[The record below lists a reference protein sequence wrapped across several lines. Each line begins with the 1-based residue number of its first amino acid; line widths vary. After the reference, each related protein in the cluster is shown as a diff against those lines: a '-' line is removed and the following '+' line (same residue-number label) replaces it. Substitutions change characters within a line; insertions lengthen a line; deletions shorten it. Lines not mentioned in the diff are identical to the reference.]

1 MSQPNKDDSALSLTL
16 DLCAKAALAMKN
28 RHQISHESPSDA
40 GIPQQRRASIAV
52 QFGVAPSGVAFDC
65 EALDHRIAGFAQLWP
80 VVIMAATLST
90 APQFGWI
97 VGQSGG
103 LIALFTMA
111 LLGLLPFGIFYHRR
125 MKAMRPHLRV
135 IGLTIVAAAFG
146 SGCGHLAVSA
156 ANGSFSAGQLLFTC
170 AAGFVTMGALGRLPV
185 TMLAFATA
193 LIATVVISL
202 ESSMALAILM
212 PMLLCTLLVA
222 IASARADFALS
233 RSLWQAELEASRP
246 ARLLDELENSGSAW
260 FWETDRRG
268 RILYLSARIAK
279 SLGHSGEDMVG
290 RPLASI
296 AMDASDGGGNGAPVG
311 ERTIPFLLSTQ
322 TAFSDL
328 SIRAASSEERWWSIS
343 GRPVY
348 DRFDQLRGFIG
359 TGTDLTEIRRSEA
372 EVTRLARFD
381 ALTGLA
387 NRAEI
392 GNLLRQALMSQA
404 GTTKPA
410 ALFLIDLDRF
420 KNVNDTLGHP
430 AGDALLKQVSQRLT
444 NVIGSYGHV
453 GRLGGDEFKV
463 VLPGRLTR
471 SQIEQLAKSLI
482 ESVSRPYLIERAQ
495 VSIGTSVGVA
505 IAPDDGRSDDE
516 LTRNADLALYA
527 AKAAG
532 RGVHRFYEQSMH
544 AAADRRHMLEQ
555 DLTEAVER
563 DALRLVYQPV
573 VSCKGERVTG
583 FEALLRWTHP
593 IHGPISPAEFI
604 PIAEE
609 SALIE
614 RVGEWVLRKACEEA
628 ARWAIPAR
636 VGVNVSP
643 TQFANPAFPT
653 LVAQVLAQT
662 GLAPQRLEL
671 EITEGVFM
679 AEGSNAERQF
689 ETLKRIGVRLALD
702 DFGTGY
708 SSLGYLQRA
717 PLNKIKIDQSFV
729 RGATRGDNQNAA
741 IIRSIVTLAEALG
754 METTAEGAETED
766 EIELIRRL
774 GCSHIQGFYYG
785 PPLEVSE
792 LVAKMG
798 LDGSTANKV
807 GHKNSRSPRL
817 SVLRRAQLTIDG
829 EVKPVRLRNIS
840 ESGTMIELSTYLM
853 PGAAGSLAIQDGPTL
868 PVKCVWWADNRCGL
882 TFESVI
888 ELNWLA
894 NVQTAMARTG

>member
-1 MSQPNKDDSALSLTL
+1 MKSRPNF
-16 DLCAKAALAMKN
+16 
-28 RHQISHESPSDA
+28 SDQEKSTSDGA
-40 GIPQQRRASIAV
+40 QRRTSLAV
-52 QFGVAPSGVAFDC
+52 QFGILPSNVPFDG
-65 EALDHRIAGFAQLWP
+65 ESLDQRIDGFAKLWP
-80 VVIMAATLST
+80 VVIMATALSLAPQAPELAGRDGGIATLISLSVLCII
-90 APQFGWI
+90 PM
-97 VGQSGG
+97 
-103 LIALFTMA
+103 LLFHVP
-111 LLGLLPFGIFYHRR
+111 LLRKL
-125 MKAMRPHLRV
+125 RPHWRV
-135 IGLTIVAAAFG
+135 TALSAISATVGA
-146 SGCGHLAVSA
+146 GCGRLALDMSV
-156 ANGSFSAGQLLFTC
+156 NGYAPGEMLFVI
-170 AAGFVTMGALGRLPV
+170 AAGFVIMGALGRLPM

-202 ESSMALAILM
+202 QSTLALAILA
-212 PMLLCTLLVA
+212 PMQLCTLLIA
-222 IASARADFALS
+222 IASTRADFALS
-233 RSLWQAELEASRP
+233 RSLWQAEVEASRP

-268 RILYLSARIAK
+268 RILYLSPRIAAA
-279 SLGHSGEDMVG
+279 LDFRPEDVVG
-290 RPLASI
+290 RPLAII
-296 AMDASDGGGNGAPVG
+296 ASNEAAATNGKAGSTVA

-322 TAFSDL
+322 TAFSDM
-328 SIRAASSEERWWSIS
+328 SVRAATNDERWWSIS

-359 TGTDLTEIRRSEA
+359 TGTDLTEIKRSEA
-372 EVTRLARFD
+372 EVSRLARFD

-392 GNLLRQALMSQA
+392 GNLLRQALVGQA
-404 GTTKPA
+404 NTVRSA
-410 ALFLIDLDRF
+410 ALFLLDLDRF

-430 AGDALLKQVSQRLT
+430 AGDALLKQVAQRLV
-444 NVIGSYGHV
+444 NVIGSNGHV

-463 VLPGRLTR
+463 VLPGKTSRT
-471 SQIEQLAKSLI
+471 QIEALANALI
-482 ESVSRPYLIERAQ
+482 ESVSRPYLIDRAQ
-495 VSIGTSVGVA
+495 VSIGVSVGIAV
-505 IAPDDGRSDDE
+505 APDDGRNDEE
-516 LTRNADLALYA
+516 LTRNADLSLYA

-532 RGVHRFYEQSMH
+532 RGVHRFYDSSMH
-544 AAADRRHMLEQ
+544 AAADRRAMLEK
-555 DLTEAVER
+555 DLTVAVER

-593 IHGPISPAEFI
+593 RHGPISPAEFI

-609 SALIE
+609 SSLIE
-614 RVGEWVLRKACEEA
+614 RVGEWVLRQACEEA

-636 VGVNVSP
+636 IAVNVSP

-662 GLAPQRLEL
+662 GLAPNRLEL

-689 ETLKRIGVRLALD
+689 DTLKRIGVRLALD

-766 EIELIRRL
+766 EIELIKRL

-792 LVAKMG
+792 LNEKMG
-798 LDGSTANKV
+798 LDGSAAKKV
-807 GHKNSRSPRL
+807 GHKTARASRL
-817 SVLRRAQLTIDG
+817 SILRRGQLEIAG
-829 EVKPVRLRNIS
+829 EALSVRLRNIS
-840 ESGTMIELSTYLM
+840 ESGIMVEAPTYLT
-853 PGAAGSLAIQDGPTL
+853 PGAKGRIAIQDGPL
-868 PVKCVWWADNRCGL
+868 VDVRSVWWSDGRCGL
-882 TFESVI
+882 AFANKI
-888 ELNWLA
+888 DLDWLA
-894 NVQTAMARTG
+894 HAQTPMAKAG

>member
-1 MSQPNKDDSALSLTL
+1 
-16 DLCAKAALAMKN
+16 MKT
-28 RHQISHESPSDA
+28 SPSQMRGDDA
-40 GIPQQRRASIAV
+40 EAAAPTRRASLAV
-52 QFGVAPSGVAFDC
+52 QLGVLPSGVPFDC
-65 EALDHRIAGFAQLWP
+65 EALDRRVASFSQLWP
-80 VVIMAATLST
+80 VVVCATILCG
-90 APQFGWI
+90 APQISLISHQPRGILGI
-97 VGQSGG
+97 VI
-103 LIALFTMA
+103 LAILC
-111 LLGLLPFGIFYHRR
+111 LLPFIIFYYAPFRK
-125 MKAMRPHLRV
+125 MKPQVRV
-135 IGLTIVAAAFG
+135 IALTVVAGAIG
-146 SGCGHLAVSA
+146 VGCGWLAVAVASGPYSPA
-156 ANGSFSAGQLLFTC
+156 QMLFIC
-170 AAGFVTMGALGRLPV
+170 ASGFVIMGALGRLPV
-185 TMLAFATA
+185 TMLSFATM
-193 LIATVVISL
+193 LIATVTILLQSGMTL
-202 ESSMALAILM
+202 LFLA
-212 PMLLCTLLVA
+212 PTELCTLLVA
-222 IASARADFALS
+222 VAAARADFAQS
-233 RSLWQAELEASRP
+233 RLLWKAELEASRP

-268 RILYLSARIAK
+268 RLLYLSSRIAV
-279 SLGHSGEDMVG
+279 SLGSTADEMVG
-290 RPLASI
+290 KQLATI
-296 AMDASDGGGNGAPVG
+296 AADTSDLGVGAPVG

-328 SIRAASSEERWWSIS
+328 SIRAACTEERWWSIS

-348 DRFDQLRGFIG
+348 DRFGQLRGFIG
-359 TGTDLTEIRRSEA
+359 TGSDLTEIRRSEA
-372 EVTRLARFD
+372 EVVRLARFD

-392 GNLLRQALMSQA
+392 GNLLRQALVGQGNM
-404 GTTKPA
+404 TKPA

-430 AGDALLKQVSQRLT
+430 AGDALLKQVSQRLV
-444 NVIGSYGHV
+444 NVIGSHGHV

-463 VLPGRLTR
+463 VLPGKTSRIQL
-471 SQIEQLAKSLI
+471 EQLAKALI
-482 ESVSRPYLIERAQ
+482 ESVSRPYLIERTQ
-495 VSIGTSVGVA
+495 VAIGASVGIA
-505 IAPDDGRSDDE
+505 IAPDDGRTDDE
-516 LTRNADLALYA
+516 LTRNADLSLYA

-532 RGVHRFYEQSMH
+532 RGVHRCYEPSMH

-555 DLTEAVER
+555 DLTEAVETE
-563 DALRLVYQPV
+563 ALRLVYQPV

-593 IHGPISPAEFI
+593 QHGPISPAEFI

-609 SALIE
+609 SSLIE
-614 RVGEWVLRKACEEA
+614 RVGEWVLRSACEEA
-628 ARWAIPAR
+628 ARWSIPAR
-636 VGVNVSP
+636 VAVNVSP

-766 EIELIRRL
+766 EIELIRKL

-785 PPLEVSE
+785 PPLEVPE
-792 LVAKMG
+792 LVKRMG
-798 LDGSTANKV
+798 VDGGAASKV
-807 GHKNSRSPRL
+807 GPKTSRASRL
-817 SVLRRAQLTIDG
+817 SVLRRARLDVGGQSLQ
-829 EVKPVRLRNIS
+829 VRLRNIS
-840 ESGTMIELSTYLM
+840 ESGTMIELPIYVANGTQ
-853 PGAAGSLAIQDGPTL
+853 AVLAIQDGPVL
-868 PVKCVWWADNRCGL
+868 PLRCVWWADGRCGFA
-882 TFESVI
+882 FETAI
-888 ELNWLA
+888 DLNWLA
-894 NVQTAMARTG
+894 SAQAGQAGLARSA

>member
-1 MSQPNKDDSALSLTL
+1 MQTVY
-16 DLCAKAALAMKN
+16 
-28 RHQISHESPSDA
+28 QIRSGGH
-40 GIPQQRRASIAV
+40 RRASLGV
-52 QFGVAPSGVAFDC
+52 QFGILPSGVPFDC
-65 EALDHRIAGFAQLWP
+65 DALERRIGGFAQLWP
-80 VVIMAATLST
+80 IVILAIALSVAPLLGWILARDGGLATLV
-90 APQFGWI
+90 AMGAL
-97 VGQSGG
+97 
-103 LIALFTMA
+103 LILPFALFYA
-111 LLGLLPFGIFYHRR
+111 PKLRD
-125 MKAMRPHLRV
+125 MRPHCRIL
-135 IGLTIVAAAFG
+135 GLTFVAAAVG
-146 SGCGHLAVSA
+146 AGCARFALEVGVSIQ
-156 ANGSFSAGQLLFTC
+156 STSQLMFVC
-170 AAGFVTMGALGRLPV
+170 AAGFVIMGALGRLPV

-193 LIATVVISL
+193 LIVMVAIDMQTIV
-202 ESSMALAILM
+202 ALSVLI
-212 PMLLCTLLVA
+212 PMQLCTLLVS
-222 IASARADFALS
+222 IASARSDFAMA
-233 RSLWQAELEASRP
+233 RALWQAELEASRP
-246 ARLLDELENSGSAW
+246 ARLLDELEQSGSAW

-268 RILYLSARIAK
+268 RILYLSARIAHA
-279 SLGHSGEDMVG
+279 LGSTPAEMVG
-290 RPLASI
+290 KSLASI
-296 AMDASDGGGNGAPVG
+296 AAEDGDMPSGSVG
-311 ERTIPFLLSTQ
+311 ERKLPFLLSTQ
-322 TAFSDL
+322 TAFSEL
-328 SIRAASSEERWWSIS
+328 SIRAATADERWWSIS

-359 TGTDLTEIRRSEA
+359 TGADLTEIRRSEA
-372 EVTRLARFD
+372 EVARLARFD
-381 ALTGLA
+381 PLTNLA

-392 GNLLRQALMSQA
+392 GNLLRQALIGQA
-404 GTTKPA
+404 GTTRPV

-430 AGDALLKQVSQRLT
+430 AGDALLKQVSQRLV
-444 NVIGSYGHV
+444 NAIGSNGHV

-463 VLPGRLTR
+463 VLPGKTSRA
-471 SQIEQLAKSLI
+471 QIEALARSLI
-482 ESVSRPYLIERAQ
+482 DSVSRPYLIDRNQ
-495 VSIGTSVGVA
+495 VSIGASVGIS

-527 AKAAG
+527 AKGAG
-532 RGVHRFYEQSMH
+532 RGVHRFYEASMH
-544 AAADRRHMLEQ
+544 ASADRRHMLEQ
-555 DLTEAVER
+555 DLTEALER
-563 DALRLVYQPV
+563 NNLRLVYQPV

-609 SALIE
+609 SNLIE

-636 VGVNVSP
+636 VAINVSP
-643 TQFANPAFPT
+643 IQFANPAFPT

-662 GLAPQRLEL
+662 GLTPQRLEL

-679 AEGSNAERQF
+679 ADSKNAERQF
-689 ETLKRIGVRLALD
+689 ETLQRIGVRLALD

-729 RGATRGDNQNAA
+729 RGATLGNNQNAA

-792 LVAKMG
+792 LNEKMG
-798 LDGSTANKV
+798 LDGSAADKV
-807 GHKNSRSPRL
+807 GHKTSRAPRL
-817 SVLRRAQLTIDG
+817 SVLRRAVLHLG
-829 EVKPVRLRNIS
+829 GKEYSVRLRNIS
-840 ESGTMIELSTYLM
+840 TSGTMIEMASYVP
-853 PGAAGSLAIQDGPTL
+853 PGTTGHIEIQDGPAIAVRL
-868 PVKCVWWADNRCGL
+868 VWWADQRCGL
-882 TFESVI
+882 EFAQAI

-894 NVQTAMARTG
+894 NVQTQRAAAG

>member
-1 MSQPNKDDSALSLTL
+1 
-16 DLCAKAALAMKN
+16 MKN
-28 RHQISHESPSDA
+28 RLHLSHDHSEERGGRQRSA
-40 GIPQQRRASIAV
+40 GLFV
-52 QFGVAPSGVAFDC
+52 QLGIAPSNVAFDS
-65 EALDHRIAGFAQLWP
+65 EALDTRIASFARLWP
-80 VVIMAATLST
+80 VIVMASVLSV
-90 APQFGWI
+90 APTMSWI
-97 VGQSGG
+97 SMQPGG
-103 LIALFTMA
+103 LLTLITMA
-111 LLGLLPFGIFYHRR
+111 VLGILPFFIFYLGPVR
-125 MKAMRPHLRV
+125 KIQPHLR
-135 IGLTIVAAAFG
+135 IIALT
-146 SGCGHLAVSA
+146 LVSA
-156 ANGSFSAGQLLFTC
+156 AIGAGCGRLAIAISSSESYSAAQLLFIC
-170 AAGFVTMGALGRLPV
+170 ASGFVIMGALARLPV
-185 TMLAFATA
+185 TMLAFTTA
-193 LIATVVISL
+193 LIAMVVISL
-202 ESSMALAILM
+202 QSTLALIILM
-212 PMLLCTLLVA
+212 PMELCTLLVT
-222 IASARADFALS
+222 IASARSDFSQS
-233 RSLWQAELEASRP
+233 RSLWKAELEASRP

-279 SLGHSGEDMVG
+279 ALGKSPEDMIG

-296 AMDASDGGGNGAPVG
+296 AAEAKEGSSGTVG

-328 SIRAASSEERWWSIS
+328 SIRAASNDERWWSVS

-348 DRFDQLRGFIG
+348 DRFNQLRGFIG

-372 EVTRLARFD
+372 EVARLARFD

-392 GNLLRQALMSQA
+392 GNLLRQALLGQ
-404 GTTKPA
+404 GGVTRPA

-444 NVIGSYGHV
+444 NVIGSHGHV

-463 VLPGRLTR
+463 VLPGKSSR
-471 SQIEQLAKSLI
+471 SQIEALAKALI
-482 ESVSRPYLIERAQ
+482 ESVSRPYLIERNQ
-495 VSIGTSVGVA
+495 VSIGASVGIA
-505 IAPDDGRSDDE
+505 IAPDDGRNDEE
-516 LTRNADLALYA
+516 LTRNADLSLYA

-532 RGVHRFYEQSMH
+532 RGVHRFYEPIMH

-583 FEALLRWTHP
+583 FEALLRWNHP
-593 IHGPISPAEFI
+593 LHGPISPGEFI

-609 SALIE
+609 SSLIE

-636 VGVNVSP
+636 VAVNVSP
-643 TQFANPAFPT
+643 TQFANPAFPN

-792 LVAKMG
+792 LINKMG
-798 LDGSTANKV
+798 LDGTAANKV
-807 GHKNSRSPRL
+807 GHKVSRSPRL
-817 SVLRRAQLTIDG
+817 TVLRRAQLMIDG
-829 EVKPVRLRNIS
+829 KPVMVRLRNIS
-840 ESGTMIELSTYLM
+840 ETGAMIEM
-853 PGAAGSLAIQDGPTL
+853 AGYIPTGTTGQLAIQDGPVL
-868 PVKCVWWADNRCGL
+868 NVRCAWWSEQKCGL
-882 TFESVI
+882 AFDQAI
-888 ELNWLA
+888 DLGWLA
-894 NVQTAMARTG
+894 AAQQQRLANTGS

>member
-1 MSQPNKDDSALSLTL
+1 MKIRANSRDDDDTGGGRAQRTASL
-16 DLCAKAALAMKN
+16 
-28 RHQISHESPSDA
+28 
-40 GIPQQRRASIAV
+40 AV
-52 QFGVAPSGVAFDC
+52 QFGIAPSDSPFDAN
-65 EALDHRIAGFAQLWP
+65 ALDRRVASFGQLWP
-80 VVIMAATLST
+80 IVLIAAMMSIVPHVGWVVEAPAGIITLASMAALAIIPFLIFYIGRLKALRPHWRVLILTMV
-90 APQFGWI
+90 AGAI
-97 VGQSGG
+97 GAGCGQLATSVANNGYAAGG
-103 LIALFTMA
+103 LLF
-111 LLGLLPFGIFYHRR
+111 
-125 MKAMRPHLRV
+125 V
-135 IGLTIVAAAFG
+135 VA
-146 SGCGHLAVSA
+146 S
-156 ANGSFSAGQLLFTC
+156 
-170 AAGFVTMGALGRLPV
+170 GFVIMGALARLPI

-193 LIATVVISL
+193 LIASIASSL
-202 ESSMALAILM
+202 DSMMAFAILA
-212 PMLLCTLLVA
+212 PMQLCTLLVA
-222 IASARADFALS
+222 ISSARADFAQA
-233 RSLWQAELEASRP
+233 RSLWKAELEASRP

-268 RILYLSARIAK
+268 RILYLSTRIAK
-279 SLGHSGEDMVG
+279 ALGHEPEDMVG
-290 RPLASI
+290 RSLAAI
-296 AMDASDGGGNGAPVG
+296 AAHDADGSSSAPVG

-322 TAFSDL
+322 TAFSDM
-328 SIRAASSEERWWSIS
+328 SIRAASGEERWWSIS

-348 DRFDQLRGFIG
+348 DKFDQLRGFIG

-381 ALTGLA
+381 ALTGLV

-392 GNLLRQALMSQA
+392 GNLLRQALLGQA
-404 GTTKPA
+404 GTTRPA
-410 ALFLIDLDRF
+410 TLFLLDLDRF

-430 AGDALLKQVSQRLT
+430 AGDALLKQVAQRLV
-444 NVIGSYGHV
+444 NVIGSHGHV
-453 GRLGGDEFKV
+453 GRLGGDEFKI
-463 VLPGRLTR
+463 VLPGKTNR
-471 SQIEQLAKSLI
+471 SQLEALAKALI
-482 ESVSRPYLIERAQ
+482 DSVSRPYLIDKNQ
-495 VSIGTSVGVA
+495 ISIGVSVGIAV
-505 IAPDDGRSDDE
+505 APDDGRNDSE

-532 RGVHRFYEQSMH
+532 RGVHRFYEASMH
-544 AAADRRHMLEQ
+544 AAADRRNKLEK
-555 DLTEAVER
+555 DLGEAIER
-563 DALRLVYQPV
+563 DSLRLVYQPI

-583 FEALLRWTHP
+583 FEALLRWNHP
-593 IHGPISPAEFI
+593 TDGPISPAEFI

-609 SALIE
+609 TSLIE

-636 VGVNVSP
+636 VAVNVSP

-729 RGATRGDNQNAA
+729 RGATLGNNQNAA

-792 LVAKMG
+792 LVDKMG
-798 LDGSTANKV
+798 LDGGAAHKV
-807 GHKNSRSPRL
+807 GPKTSRSPRL
-817 SVLRRAQLTIDG
+817 SILRRAEFSFGGQGTI
-829 EVKPVRLRNIS
+829 VRLRNIS
-840 ESGTMIELSTYLM
+840 ESGTMIELPAYIMTGT
-853 PGAAGSLAIQDGPTL
+853 PGTLAIQDGPRID
-868 PVKCVWWADNRCGL
+868 VRVIWWADGRCGL
-882 TFESVI
+882 AFAETVD
-888 ELNWLA
+888 LAWLA
-894 NVQTAMARTG
+894 ASPNQTVLQRSA